1 MGWGVRDVT
10 FVDNGTVSYS
20 NPARQS
26 LFTFEDC
33 KNSLHKATPAAKA
46 LKLIL
51 PGMRSTGVV
60 MTIPMPGH
68 GYAKGGKGEIEARQS
83 IATLEALIDEHDVIF
98 LGTDTRESRWL
109 PTCICAAKDKMCI
122 NVALGFDNFLVMR
135 HGSWESKTD
144 TTDSE
149 QKDNQDAT
157 SSNKN
162 RLGCYFCA
170 DIVAPK
176 DSLTGRTLDQQ
187 CTVTRPGLAPIAAGL
202 AAELCI
208 ALWTHPQ

>member
-1 MGWGVRDVT
+1 
-10 FVDNGTVSYS
+10 
-20 NPARQS
+20 
-26 LFTFEDC
+26 
-33 KNSLHKATPAAKA
+33 
-46 LKLIL
+46 
-51 PGMRSTGVV
+51 

-208 ALWTHPQ
+208 ALWTHPR